1 MSVSCLELKDTVTVC
16 CPSFSGVNTSL
27 YVTFFSYGNISLY
40 VCKKKKNYLIY
51 LQLTTSNEI
60 SNNIIPKFN
69 DFVNS
74 WSFYTKRA
82 IGQHDR

>member
-1 MSVSCLELKDTVTVC
+1 MAIYLCMQ
-16 CPSFSGVNTSL
+16 
-27 YVTFFSYGNISLY
+27 
-40 VCKKKKNYLIY
+40 KKKNYLIY